1 MKTPWT
7 ILASSLMLASVSFA
21 QDDFDS
27 EYYDQAE
34 EQVAEQPEEQPADQE
49 QASEQASEQ
58 AEEPTEQT
66 ADAEEAPNAPA
77 PAQYQAQTNAQE
89 PEQANVQNDDYA
101 QEGASRQQSSF
112 GVGVRFAFDYARM
125 YGFKEDLENDSD
137 IDGTPSGFGYE
148 GGLMFRIQMIPNL
161 YFAPEAN
168 FAYVSTSHKFRE
180 HKRKYNSMDLEIP
193 LLMRGVVADKFYV
206 TGGAQFNFTLSS
218 KVDIEDIEKGTLD
231 IVFPF
236 SEGFDQATF
245 GFGIVAGAG
254 FNIVQGLFIDLR
266 YYMGITELYPDVITP
281 EDVENL
287 SEAKGNFSQIDM
299 AGARMMKFKVGLSY
313 WFM

>member
-1 MKTPWT
+1 MKKLWT
-7 ILASSLMLASVSFA
+7 ILASSLMFASVSFA

-49 QASEQASEQ
+49 QASEQA
-58 AEEPTEQT
+58 EEPAEQT
-66 ADAEEAPNAPA
+66 ADAEEAPSAPA
-77 PAQYQAQTNAQE
+77 PAQYQAQTNVQE
-89 PEQANVQNDDYA
+89 PEQANVQNDEYA

-218 KVDIEDIEKGTLD
+218 KVDIEDIENRTLD
-231 IVFPF
+231 IVATSP
-236 SEGFDQATF
+236 EGFDQATF

-299 AGARMMKFKVGLSY
+299 AGARMMKFKIGLSY